1 MTLDAVR
8 ARWARFSLAALAAIL
23 SALPSGTSLLAQE
36 RPGDN
41 PPFETIQIRPNVH
54 VIFGAGGNITAH
66 VGEDGVILVDAGV
79 GPAAD
84 KVVAA
89 VKAITSAPIRLV
101 INTSADLD
109 HVGGN
114 EALAKAGTSVNP
126 DGFSDEERAIVLAH
140 ENVLLRMSGNEATF
154 PSGLWPTETF
164 TARHRSMYLNDDA
177 VQVLRSTGAH
187 SDGDSIVHFRRADV
201 IATGDI
207 LDLRQFPVIDPK
219 NGGSIQGELAALNRL
234 LELVVPAMPLVLKP
248 GRTLVVP
255 GHGPISD
262 YAELVEYRDM
272 VTIITDN
279 IEDMIKKGMTL
290 EQVKKANPTAGY
302 RARWGRESGP
312 WTTDMFVEA
321 VYNGLKNP
329 PAGS

>member
-8 ARWARFSLAALAAIL
+8 ARWARFSLAALAAVL
-23 SALPSGTSLLAQE
+23 SALPWGTSLLAQQ

-41 PPFETIQIRPNVH
+41 PPFETLQIRPNVH

-79 GPAAD
+79 GTAAD
-84 KVVAA
+84 KIVAA

-114 EALAKAGTSVNP
+114 EALAKAGASVNP

-201 IATGDI
+201 IVTGDI

-272 VTIITDN
+272 VTIVTDN